1 MKKLIAVLLTLC
13 LIASFLPATVLAA
26 ESQKISLEEA
36 IKIAKSHFQPGKE
49 YDQFDS
55 SYEQSDYAN
64 VWSLRWY
71 SSKEHGEI
79 YVRIDA
85 ETGEVAGYNYYNPK
99 DYDGRTY
106 SSIPKVSKKEGEKI
120 ALDFIKKVA
129 PSKAKQIVLKPTD
142 QMYYGGPI
150 FHNYTYYRVID
161 GIEYPANNINVEI
174 NGQTGEVR
182 NFYSQWEN
190 LKLSPQKAK
199 LSQADAQKIFNEKF
213 GFELRYFKPQ
223 SYDNRKESKP
233 VKLVY
238 EIINPYQVT
247 IDALTGEIVLDD
259 YYYPYFRESEM
270 AMDMGGAGSTKQ
282 ALEPFEQEVVDQ
294 IKGLI
299 SKEDALTIAKKVID
313 VPKNFILRN
322 SELRND
328 WDLPEL
334 KIWSFYWSYEEKN
347 HYGWA
352 SVEIDAK
359 TGKVLSFSF
368 NEHKYDEQGKDLL
381 QPDTMA
387 IKTKAEAEKLVQ
399 DFIKANYPE
408 AAGSLQPRKD
418 YYYDIMVKYGENAPD
433 MEKDQPYYYFNYE
446 RVVNGIPYGQN
457 YVSATVNSYTGK
469 ISDFRIRFVDTAF
482 PTTDNVINKD
492 QFVADFFKNNP
503 MNLVYTKDR
512 DRNIRLVYKLAPI
525 ASYRFDAV
533 TGDKLNWAG
542 EVIKDT
548 PKVELSGVTGH
559 PAENDIKILHELGL
573 LHVQDGAYSPDGN
586 LTQAELIKM
595 LVKSNNSYIND
606 SAKGNWYDSY
616 YEQAKNSG
624 LITEKE
630 ANPTGNVTRE
640 EIAKYLVRT
649 LVWDKIATLAI
660 FQPPNFSDAE
670 QITEGYEGYVAIAS
684 ALDLITE
691 EADAFQPKTQ
701 VKKGEACTLM
711 VKYLKMEKQRVY

>member
-1 MKKLIAVLLTLC
+1 MKKLITVLLTLC
-13 LIASFLPATVLAA
+13 LIAALLPATAFAA
-26 ESQKISLEEA
+26 EDQKISLEQA
-36 IKIAKSHFQPGKE
+36 IKIAKGYFQPSKE
-49 YDQFDS
+49 FDQFDS

-71 SSKEHGEI
+71 SSKNYSEI
-79 YVRIDA
+79 NVSIDA

-99 DYDGRTY
+99 DYEGGTY

-142 QMYYGGPI
+142 QNYYGGPI
-150 FHNYTYYRVID
+150 FHNYTFYRVID
-161 GIEYPANNINVEI
+161 GIEYPGNNISVEI

-182 NFYSQWEN
+182 NFYTNWEN
-190 LKLSPQKAK
+190 LKFSPQSAK

-223 SYDNRKESKP
+223 RNNSAETKP

-238 EIINPYQVT
+238 EITNPYQVT

-259 YYYPYFRESEM
+259 YYYPYFREAEM
-270 AMDMGGAGSTKQ
+270 ANDLGGADSTNQ
-282 ALEPFEQEVVDQ
+282 ALEPFEQEVVDT

-299 SKEDALTIAKKVID
+299 SKENALKIAQTVID
-313 VPKNFILRN
+313 IPKYFTLRS
-322 SELRND
+322 SELRSD

-334 KIWSFYWSYEEKN
+334 KVWSLYWSYEAKN

-359 TGKVLSFSF
+359 TGKVLAFAYSE
-368 NEHKYDEQGKDLL
+368 NKYDEQGKDLL
-381 QPDTMA
+381 QPATMV
-387 IKTKAEAEKLVQ
+387 IKTKAEAEKIVQ

-408 AAGSLQPRKD
+408 AVGNLQPRKD
-418 YYYDIMVKYGENAPD
+418 YDYDIMLKYGENASK
-433 MEKDQPYYYFNYE
+433 MEKDQPYYYFDYE

-469 ISDFRIRFVDTAF
+469 ISDFRIRFVDTTF
-482 PTTDNVINKD
+482 PTTENVLNKE

-503 MNLVYTKDR
+503 MQLVYTRDR
-512 DRNIRLVYKLAPI
+512 DRNLRLVYKLTPLV
-525 ASYRFDAV
+525 SYRFDAV

-548 PKVELSGVTGH
+548 PKVELSGIAGH
-559 PAENDIKILHELGL
+559 QAEKDIRLLYELGL
-573 LHVQDGAYSPDGN
+573 LYTQNGAYSPDGN

-606 SAKGNWYDSY
+606 STKGNWYDSY

-624 LITEKE
+624 LIKE
-630 ANPTGNVTRE
+630 DEVKPTASVTRE
-640 EIAKYLVRT
+640 ELAKFLVRT
-649 LVWDKIATLAI
+649 LVWDNIATLKIYQA
-660 FQPPNFSDAE
+660 PEFSDFD
-670 QITEGYEGYVAIAS
+670 QITEGYQGYVAIIKGLNLMPGEGDS
-684 ALDLITE
+684 FRPME
-691 EADAFQPKTQ
+691 Q
-701 VKKGEACTLM
+701 VKRGEACTIM
-711 VKYLKMEKQRVY
+711 VNYLKMEKQKKY